1 VDNNCT
7 ARLSTQPKT
16 FNELGYDRSH
26 TSKFVNRALV
36 SMTCSMTYMSGIQDT
51 CTCKYMRF
59 MHNNVIVIQYR
70 PDLIHTIHEHIHDV

>member
-26 TSKFVNRALV
+26 TSKFVNRARV

-51 CTCKYMRF
+51 CKYMRF
-59 MHNNVIVIQYR
+59 MLLLYNTDQI
-70 PDLIHTIHEHIHDV
+70 LFIHEHIHDV